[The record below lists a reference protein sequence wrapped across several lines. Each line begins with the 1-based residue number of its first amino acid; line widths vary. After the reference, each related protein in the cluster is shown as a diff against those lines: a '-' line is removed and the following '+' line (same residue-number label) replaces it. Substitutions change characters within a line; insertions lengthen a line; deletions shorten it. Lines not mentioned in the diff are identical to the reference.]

1 MKKKILAVSA
11 IFILGIFILSGCGNE
26 KNTEL
31 FESKGG
37 DFSVVMDSSYEED
50 KIEETESPKGIVYSY
65 KRGNETLNI
74 SEFIIPGVTL
84 DEKMIEEEI
93 GMATDMEVLRPDSI
107 DLKENGKFYG
117 VLVKDNSTGMYM
129 MYHRIQKGDKIVSFL
144 SFSPDP
150 YTVENEA
157 EYKAMI
163 STIKFK

>member
-1 MKKKILAVSA
+1 M
-11 IFILGIFILSGCGNE
+11 
-26 KNTEL
+26 
-31 FESKGG
+31 
-37 DFSVVMDSSYEED
+37 
-50 KIEETESPKGIVYSY
+50 YSY

-129 MYHRIQKGDKIVSFL
+129 IYHRIQKGDKIVSFL
-144 SFSPDP
+144 CFSPEP